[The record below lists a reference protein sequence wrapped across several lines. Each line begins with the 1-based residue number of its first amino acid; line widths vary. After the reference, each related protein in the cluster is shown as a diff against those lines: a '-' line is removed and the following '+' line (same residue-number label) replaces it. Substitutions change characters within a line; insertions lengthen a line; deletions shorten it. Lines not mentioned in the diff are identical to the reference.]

1 MIREEG
7 VQAVVWLRDTFKA
20 AASYEDLAYIYKEIT
35 KKTDVPLRFTLLL
48 AFVAYGHFNFTQD
61 MPLLSGCSDHDF
73 IENIAL
79 HFTKAEAKIKAHQ
92 SSDADAHVDGTKTK
106 HPLDDSLL
114 FLGLYVRILE
124 FHGFPGTN
132 IYDPAEIDPSWYDAY
147 LDKDFCEYILSTMPL
162 PEPWQV
168 KGSDVLFLTNKSWP
182 KSKVCLHGEPFYD
195 SEISRV
201 VSIYDVRHYIPKT
214 TLST

>member
-1 MIREEG
+1 MRIIDHDHCPSNVRTFTAANHYEAILKADCLIREEG

-79 HFTKAEAKIKAHQ
+79 HFTK
-92 SSDADAHVDGTKTK
+92 
-106 HPLDDSLL
+106 
-114 FLGLYVRILE
+114 
-124 FHGFPGTN
+124 
-132 IYDPAEIDPSWYDAY
+132 
-147 LDKDFCEYILSTMPL
+147 
-162 PEPWQV
+162 
-168 KGSDVLFLTNKSWP
+168 
-182 KSKVCLHGEPFYD
+182 
-195 SEISRV
+195 
-201 VSIYDVRHYIPKT
+201 
-214 TLST
+214 